1 MTADAKALRTDRRR
15 RTLPVAVVA
24 EVSRDQIT
32 FLPPGSARPE
42 GSA

>member
-1 MTADAKALRTDRRR
+1 MTSDAKALRTDRRR
-15 RTLPVAVVA
+15 RTLPGAAMA
-24 EVSRDQIT
+24 EVSHDQIT